1 MSFNS
6 IKINITRSKKIC
18 YTGTNVIHIHNNK
31 PVSKVATKDKTISN
45 KFMFKAVQLV
55 IKQMNLKSTIAS

>member
-1 MSFNS
+1 MPFNS
-6 IKINITRSKKIC
+6 IKINITRSKKIY
-18 YTGTNVIHIHNNK
+18 YTGTNVFISTTINLYQK
-31 PVSKVATKDKTISN
+31 SQQMTKQYQN